1 MSGSE
6 YIESSFSELGAAR
19 MLTYL
24 LALAIALGSFGLY
37 MSAFFYPE
45 IYRKGDLTLSG
56 VGLFYALVLWICA
69 DRITGAVL
77 LGQIASVSLIG
88 WFGYQSLTS
97 RLGYVPSTSEL
108 RSKLDDVLTS
118 ENTAKVVE
126 QSKKTFATVKDR
138 ASALLN
144 KAPETPPAEPYEPLK
159 REDFGNPAPEAGKAD
174 VMGKISAVGTAV
186 ASLPGVFGSVF
197 KKPEKNTST
206 YVRKEFREESAE
218 TDDAFN
224 FEEDIVAAEKAIESN
239 SVAID
244 QDGAS
249 ESTGTADE
257 IVQEEV
263 AFESSHPQAVPP
275 HPPTPEL
282 VEAAVEDA
290 EEKNLPSDPPET
302 V

>member
-1 MSGSE
+1 
-6 YIESSFSELGAAR
+6 

-97 RLGYVPSTSEL
+97 RLGYTPSTSEL
-108 RSKLDDVLTS
+108 RSKLDDVLAS

-126 QSKKTFATVKDR
+126 QGKKTFTTVKDR

-144 KAPETPPAEPYEPLK
+144 KAPATPPAEPYEPLR

-174 VMGKISAVGTAV
+174 VMGKISAVGTAI
-186 ASLPGVFGSVF
+186 GSVF
-197 KKPEKNTST
+197 KKPEKNKTT

-249 ESTGTADE
+249 ESTSTADE

-263 AFESSHPQAVPP
+263 AFEASHPQAVPP

-290 EEKNLPSDPPET
+290 EEKDIPSDPPET

>member
-1 MSGSE
+1 
-6 YIESSFSELGAAR
+6 

-45 IYRKGDLTLSG
+45 IYRKGDLVLSG

-88 WFGYQSLTS
+88 WFGYQSLTF
-97 RLGYVPSTSEL
+97 RLGYTPSTAEL
-108 RSKLDDVLTS
+108 RSKFDEVVTS

-126 QSKKTFATVKDR
+126 QGKKTFATVKDR
-138 ASALLN
+138 AQALLN
-144 KAPETPPAEPYEPLK
+144 KQPATPPADPYQPLK
-159 REDFGNPAPEAGKAD
+159 REDFGNPTPEAAKPD
-174 VMGKISAVGTAV
+174 VMGKIGAVGSAV
-186 ASLPGVFGSVF
+186 ASLPGVFGSMF

-206 YVRKEFREESAE
+206 YVRKDFREE

-224 FEEDIVAAEKAIESN
+224 FEEDIVAAEEAVESKT
-239 SVAID
+239 VPVD

-249 ESTGTADE
+249 ESTCTADE

-263 AFESSHPQAVPP
+263 EFEASHPQAVPP
-275 HPPTPEL
+275 HPPTVEE
-282 VEAAVEDA
+282 VEAAIADA
-290 EEKNLPSDPPET
+290 EEKNLPSDPPEPA
-302 V
+302 

>member
-1 MSGSE
+1 M
-6 YIESSFSELGAAR
+6 
-19 MLTYL
+19 
-24 LALAIALGSFGLY
+24 AIALGSFGLY

-97 RLGYVPSTSEL
+97 RLGYTPSTSEL
-108 RSKLDDVLTS
+108 RSKLDDVLAS

-126 QSKKTFATVKDR
+126 QGKKTFTTVKDR

-144 KAPETPPAEPYEPLK
+144 KAPATPPAEPYEPLR

-174 VMGKISAVGTAV
+174 VMGKISAVGTAI
-186 ASLPGVFGSVF
+186 GSVF
-197 KKPEKNTST
+197 KKPEKNKTT

-249 ESTGTADE
+249 ESTSTADE

-263 AFESSHPQAVPP
+263 AFEASHPQAVPP

-290 EEKNLPSDPPET
+290 EEKDIPSDPPET

>member
-1 MSGSE
+1 
-6 YIESSFSELGAAR
+6 

-45 IYRKGDLTLSG
+45 IYRKGDLVLSG

-97 RLGYVPSTSEL
+97 RLGYTPSTAEL
-108 RSKLDDVLTS
+108 RSKFDEVVTS

-126 QSKKTFATVKDR
+126 QGKKTFATVKDR
-138 ASALLN
+138 AQALLN
-144 KAPETPPAEPYEPLK
+144 KQPATPPAEPYQPLK
-159 REDFGNPAPEAGKAD
+159 REDFGNPTPEAAKPD
-174 VMGKISAVGTAV
+174 VMGKIGAVGTAI
-186 ASLPGVFGSVF
+186 GSMF
-197 KKPEKNTST
+197 KKPEKNTEV
-206 YVRKEFREESAE
+206 YVRKEFREE

-224 FEEDIVAAEKAIESN
+224 FEEDIVAAEEAIESN
-239 SVAID
+239 TVAID

-249 ESTGTADE
+249 ESTCTADE
-257 IVQEEV
+257 IVLEEV
-263 AFESSHPQAVPP
+263 EFEASQPQAVPP
-275 HPPTPEL
+275 HPPT
-282 VEAAVEDA
+282 VEEVETAIADA
-290 EEKNLPSDPPET
+290 EEKNLPSDPPEPA
-302 V
+302 

>member
-1 MSGSE
+1 
-6 YIESSFSELGAAR
+6 

-24 LALAIALGSFGLY
+24 LALTIALGSFGLY

-45 IYRKGDLTLSG
+45 IYRKGDLVLSG

-77 LGQIASVSLIG
+77 LGQVASVSLIG

-97 RLGYVPSTSEL
+97 RLGYTPSTAEL
-108 RSKLDDVLTS
+108 RSKLDGVLAS
-118 ENTAKVVE
+118 ENTAKVLD
-126 QSKKTFATVKDR
+126 QGKKTFASVKDR
-138 ASALLN
+138 AQAVLN
-144 KAPETPPAEPYEPLK
+144 KTPATPAEPYQPLN
-159 REDFGNPAPEAGKAD
+159 REDFGNPTPEAAKPD
-174 VMGKISAVGTAV
+174 VIGKIGAVGNAI
-186 ASLPGVFGSVF
+186 GSVF
-197 KKPEKNTST
+197 KKPEKNKAT
-206 YVRKEFREESAE
+206 YVRKEFRQEPAEVE

-224 FEEDIVAAEKAIESN
+224 FEEDIVASEEAVESK

-249 ESTGTADE
+249 ESTITADE

-263 AFESSHPQAVPP
+263 AFEANHPQAVPP
-275 HPPTPEL
+275 HPPTPEQI
-282 VEAAVEDA
+282 EAAVADA
-290 EEKNLPSDPPET
+290 EEKNLPADPPDP